1 MKNIVI
7 FHKKRPIELK
17 LKGSKN
23 KLILELISFKT
34 YQNKLSE
41 KKENYHF
48 ISLKPLNLET
58 FDYFTTKIL
67 YFYIRKE
74 LKKYMNL
81 FYIQENFY
89 FELID

>member
-1 MKNIVI
+1 MTKENFIQ
-7 FHKKRPIELK
+7 ECL
-17 LKGSKN
+17 N
-23 KLILELISFKT
+23 TAEILE
-34 YQNKLSE
+34 
-41 KKENYHF
+41 
-48 ISLKPLNLET
+48 SLRVQLLNLET